1 LDVASGGGGKCVG
14 DISYQQDCICDSV
27 SGKDWIEDTKAI
39 LEPGIGFEHFK
50 ESHRLFIIV
59 VFAFIKNFC
68 CGILSLFFVPGHFLI
83 IKKWSSAKEGCCYI
97 TVDSETRAT
106 EKKLVQLIKCAIYN
120 KLVTVHSGSRIKI

>member
-1 LDVASGGGGKCVG
+1 LRPGVKCVG
-14 DISYQQDCICDSV
+14 EISYQQDCICDSV

-59 VFAFIKNFC
+59 VFAFIKK
-68 CGILSLFFVPGHFLI
+68 ILLRQYELLFFRSWSFFDN
-83 IKKWSSAKEGCCYI
+83 KKGSSAKEGCCYI

-106 EKKLVQLIKCAIYN
+106 GNGICSTQQKPYI
-120 KLVTVHSGSRIKI
+120 